1 MENQQGSVKEEREE
15 NEEIDFGEEWGGGSS
30 SSCWYYCAGEEG
42 APMGAG
48 GSEPIVPR
56 PMEGLNEVGPPAFLT
71 KTYEM
76 VDDPSTDTVVSWGPN
91 RNTFVVWDPNVFASL
106 LLPNY
111 FKHSNFSS
119 FVRQLNTYLINL
131 CLFLVGYLFVLLI
144 LSIDLA
150 TILFLSLQ
158 SFRKVDPDRWEFANK
173 AFLKGKKHLLRAI
186 KRRKPSPPYHQT
198 SLPSNLQVGAT
209 GLDTE
214 LERLRQGKELL
225 TIELVHLRQQQH
237 ASLVRLNGLS
247 QRLEHTEH
255 RHRQMTDFLA
265 RAMRHPTFMQNLAS
279 PAQAQ
284 RTALP
289 AEDTTKKRKELEG
302 SSSGSGSRIEP
313 LLRPCGFDDDDDPS
327 FLAELFGERFE
338 PVSEPTCDPD
348 VDTLAEK
355 LGFLGSGHEP

>member
-119 FVRQLNTYLINL
+119 FVRQLNTY
-131 CLFLVGYLFVLLI
+131 
-144 LSIDLA
+144 
-150 TILFLSLQ
+150 

-186 KRRKPSPPYHQT
+186 KRRKPSHPYHQT
-198 SLPSNLQVGAT
+198 SAPSNLQVGAT

-279 PAQAQ
+279 PAQPQ
-284 RTALP
+284 RTVLP

-302 SSSGSGSRIEP
+302 SSSGSGSGSRIEP